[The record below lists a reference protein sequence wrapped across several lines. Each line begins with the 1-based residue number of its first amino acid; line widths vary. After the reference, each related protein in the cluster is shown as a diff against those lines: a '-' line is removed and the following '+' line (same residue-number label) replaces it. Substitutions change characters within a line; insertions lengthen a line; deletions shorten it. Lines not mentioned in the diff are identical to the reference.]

1 MDPLHTG
8 AAAAGPPPVVVSI
21 AGSDPSGGAG
31 IQADLK
37 TFHTFDVYGAAVLT
51 SLTVQNTTGVRG
63 RQDVDP
69 AMVVA
74 QLAAVQDDLPVAAAK
89 TGMLPTPETIA
100 ALAAHLR
107 QRPLTALV
115 VDPVLV
121 ATSGDALATA
131 STADALRALF
141 PLAALV
147 TPNLPEAAALTGRA
161 VDDLAAMRDAARA
174 LRDLGAAAVLV
185 KGGHLPG
192 RPIDVLATACGIVEL
207 DAPRVEPAVAHGTG
221 CSLSAAIAAGLA
233 AGRPLEEAVG
243 RAKRWLGRALAA
255 APALGHGAR
264 PLDHRVRPDDD
275 DAHTRSAG

>member
-1 MDPLHTG
+1 MGSVHSGG
-8 AAAAGPPPVVVSI
+8 AGAGPPVAMTI

-37 TFHTFDVYGAAVLT
+37 TFHAFDVYGGAVLT

-63 RQDVDP
+63 RRDVD
-69 AMVVA
+69 AGFVVA
-74 QLAAVQDDLPVAAAK
+74 QLAAVQDDLVIAAAK
-89 TGMLPTPETIA
+89 TGMLPTPEVIA

-107 QRPLTALV
+107 ARPLPALV

-121 ATSGDALATA
+121 ATSGDALATPA
-131 STADALRALF
+131 TAAALRALL
-141 PLAALV
+141 PLATLV
-147 TPNLPEAAALTGRA
+147 TPNLPEAAALTGRR
-161 VDDLAAMRDAARA
+161 VDDLPAMRDAGRA

-192 RPIDVLATACGIVEL
+192 RAVDVLATATGVVEL
-207 DAPRVEPAVAHGTG
+207 DAPRVGAALTHGTG

-233 AGRPLEEAVG
+233 QGRTLEDAAV

-255 APALGHGAR
+255 APAVGHGAR
-264 PLDHRVRPDDD
+264 PIDHRLRPDDD
-275 DAHTRSAG
+275 PSGAG